1 MYYDKIIS
9 EYTLKLT
16 KLCHFKKFSRRNIM
30 PPKHSIYRTIEP
42 PNYLLYTNFA
52 INYWRK
58 KLIVI
63 SVTSI
68 AVS

>member
-16 KLCHFKKFSRRNIM
+16 TLCHFKKFSRRNIM

-42 PNYLLYTNFA
+42 HVTLKISLCLY
-52 INYWRK
+52 K
-58 KLIVI
+58 K
-63 SVTSI
+63 
-68 AVS
+68 

>member
-16 KLCHFKKFSRRNIM
+16 KLCHFKKISRRNIM

-42 PNYLLYTNFA
+42 PVTLTISLCLY
-52 INYWRK
+52 K
-58 KLIVI
+58 KWDILK
-63 SVTSI
+63 T
-68 AVS
+68 